1 MTEAE
6 LQNAL
11 RDIVEGL
18 IAARP
23 YQVPEALEVFDD
35 PLSDIADRTEGMRT
49 IRTFDDVGM
58 MTSDKGLVIECNDGS
73 AFQVSIVRRA

>member
-35 PLSDIADRTEGMRT
+35 PLSDVADRTDGMRT
-49 IRTFDDVGM
+49 IRTFEDVGM
-58 MTSDKGLVIECNDGS
+58 MTADKGVVIKCEDGS
-73 AFQVSIVRRA
+73 EFQVSIVQRK